1 MISLQR
7 GRPEGFGRPRHNP
20 LPKDSSLTDTLTN
33 AHPLDREI
41 DRREAVLRDVIR
53 SAGALAL
60 SSYRSRRPG
69 DFTLKGQQ
77 DFLTEADG
85 LVEAHIR
92 GELAKALP
100 EDGFFGEESGGAV
113 DALALW
119 VADPIDGTAN
129 FARGVDHF
137 CVSMAFVRDG
147 VTELGATFNPVTDEL
162 YSARRGRGAF
172 KNGIRLST
180 ATTPVLAQASVEL
193 GWSPRV
199 GNAAHLETF
208 AAILATGAS
217 IRRGA
222 SGALALA
229 WVAEGR
235 TDAYVEFHMNAWDC
249 LAGLLMVREA
259 GGRTGLFPAS
269 HAAIAAGGP
278 IIAAAPAI
286 AEALSA
292 AVAMP
297 LARPV
302 A

>member
-1 MISLQR
+1 MI
-7 GRPEGFGRPRHNP
+7 
-20 LPKDSSLTDTLTN
+20 DTLTHL
-33 AHPLDREI
+33 HPTDLEI
-41 DRREAVLRDVIR
+41 DRREAVLHDLIR

-60 SSYRSRRPG
+60 SCYRSRKPG
-69 DFTLKGQQ
+69 DFSLKGRQ

-85 LVEAHIR
+85 RVETFIR
-92 GELAKALP
+92 AELARILP
-100 EDGFFGEESGGAV
+100 LDGLLGEETGGTV
-113 DALALW
+113 DARPLW

-129 FARGVDHF
+129 FARGIDHF
-137 CVSMAFVRDG
+137 CVSMAFVQDG

-162 YSARRGRGAF
+162 YLARRGRGAV
-172 KNGIRLST
+172 KNGKPLST
-180 ATTPVLAQASVEL
+180 ATTPELAQASVEL

-199 GNAAHLETF
+199 GNAAYLKTF
-208 AAILATGAS
+208 GAILDSGAN

-235 TDAYVEFHMNAWDC
+235 SDAYVEFHMNAWDC

-259 GGRTGLFPAS
+259 GGRIGLFPAS
-269 HAAIAAGGP
+269 HAAIADGGP

-297 LARPV
+297 LAPS
-302 A
+302 APCPN